1 MNSVVSCRHS
11 RTLSFASALLFITS
25 LGFAQTVSSTEEAN
39 PGPEAE
45 KKAASDE
52 ATPKKEEIL
61 TLDPFVVSSTIA
73 PRRKLDSAAAVTT
86 IDVERMSATAPIGL
100 PELLKQLPG
109 VYVTSV
115 SGEGRSNIYARGL
128 PQTGGLVFVG
138 LQQDGLPDISEMQ
151 FRNIWQ
157 DLMVRPSNFVE
168 RVENVR
174 GGTSSV
180 FMNNVP
186 GGIINLITREGSD
199 VARGE
204 VLVGTS
210 DYNQIKVE
218 AWSSGPL
225 ADRTTMAAGV
235 SYRRDDGIRSP
246 GYTANKGYTLQG
258 NVTHRFAN
266 GRGSVKLAA
275 KWVQDYT
282 VNITAIP
289 LQNAQAP
296 QAIPGGFPMGAG
308 IIDSADLR
316 YTVLPNTPLGTI
328 NLDTGKTGPKL
339 ATITGTLEYRLAD
352 TWKLQERLKYSNLV
366 YNSATLL
373 TSSVAT
379 PIQTLINQIGAA
391 GGTQYAAAKSGAN
404 YSYRLYYPGQN
415 GALIPDPSTLNGNG
429 LAWTMTNNG
438 TYSFIEN
445 YQNEFRVIKTLPN
458 EGALALGLYNSW
470 LDMPKAITINNT
482 MLAEIRNNPRRLD
495 VEFVN
500 ATSGASLGYATYQG
514 IRQASVATAFRHYST
529 NQKTM
534 APFVSYEQQFGKWS
548 IDAGARYQTKKE
560 TMVVGNRSS
569 YNLNPTGSN
578 ILALRNAGFSNG
590 TFTTASYD
598 ISATAWS
605 VGANYRI
612 NSRLSAYGR
621 VTSAYRMPISDDFY
635 SAAAAGS
642 SDPGPTNKVYSAET
656 GVKYATRKLSI
667 FGTLIASKLK
677 DQLFSGLVSQS
688 DGSLI
693 ERNVLRDTDSYGLEL
708 EVIYTPVKSL
718 TFRFVGTEQ
727 RSKFANDAFV
737 ADPNSTTTAI
747 NINGNRVTNI
757 PQRYSTL
764 NTTYRLPETPLG
776 KPTVDF
782 TWNYTGDIMVDE
794 ANRAKVAGYS
804 LYDAGLTLKANKFTY
819 RLVVKNLLDSD
830 AIVNGDA
837 RVARLFADPT
847 ASYVNMRVALP
858 RSIVGSVSYSF

>member
-1 MNSVVSCRHS
+1 MNSVVPS
-11 RTLSFASALLFITS
+11 RLTHTLSLAFVLSFVAS
-25 LGFAQTVSSTEEAN
+25 LGFAQAVSSTEEPN
-39 PGPEAE
+39 PESAA
-45 KKAASDE
+45 KKAAATDE
-52 ATPKKEEIL
+52 ATPKKDELI

-73 PRRKLDSAAAVTT
+73 PRRQLDSAAAVTT
-86 IDVERMSATAPIGL
+86 IDIERMRATAPVGL

-109 VYVTSV
+109 VFVTSV

-138 LQQDGLPDISEMQ
+138 LQQDGLADLSEMQ

-157 DLMVRPSNFVE
+157 DLLVRPSNFVE

-174 GGTSSV
+174 GGTSSI

-199 VARGE
+199 VLRGE
-204 VLVGTS
+204 VLVGTT

-225 ADRTTMAAGV
+225 TSRTTMAAGI

-246 GYTANKGYTLQG
+246 GYTANRGYTLQG
-258 NVTHRFAN
+258 NVIHRFAN

-282 VNITAIP
+282 ANITAIP
-289 LQNAQAP
+289 LQNAKDP

-316 YTVLPNTPLGTI
+316 YTELPNTPMGPLSF
-328 NLDTGKTGPKL
+328 DTGKSGPKL
-339 ATITGTLEYRLAD
+339 ATITGTLEYNLAEG
-352 TWKLQERLKYSNLV
+352 WKLQERLKYTNLV
-366 YNSATLL
+366 YNSSTML

-379 PIQTLINQIGAA
+379 PIQTLVNQIGAA
-391 GGTQYAAAKSGAN
+391 GGAQYAAAKSGAN
-404 YSYRLYYPGQN
+404 YTYRLYYPGQN
-415 GALIPDPSTLNGNG
+415 GALIADPSTLNGNG

-445 YQNEFRVIKTLPN
+445 FQNDFRVIKTLPN
-458 EGALALGLYNSW
+458 EGALAVGLYNSW
-470 LDMPKAITINNT
+470 LDMPKAVTINNT

-495 VEFVN
+495 LEFVN
-500 ATSGASLGYATYQG
+500 ATTGSSLGYATYQG
-514 IRQASVATAFRHYST
+514 MRQASVASAFRRYST
-529 NQKTM
+529 DQKTI
-534 APFVSYEQQFGKWS
+534 APFVSYEQQFGNWS
-548 IDAGARYQTKKE
+548 LDAGVRHQKKEE
-560 TMVVGNRSS
+560 TMVVSNRSN
-569 YNLNPTGSN
+569 YNLNPAGSN
-578 ILALRNAGFSNG
+578 ILALRNAGFPNG

-605 VGANYRI
+605 AGANYRI
-612 NSRLSAYGR
+612 NPRLSAYGR

-635 SAAAAGS
+635 SSAAAGS

-656 GVKYATRKLSI
+656 GIKYATRKLSI
-667 FGTLIASKLK
+667 FGTLIASQLK
-677 DQLFSGLVSQS
+677 DQLFSGLVSQP

-708 EVIYTPVKSL
+708 EVIYTPIKSL

-727 RSKFANDAFV
+727 RSEFANDAFV
-737 ADPNSTTTAI
+737 ADPNSTTAAI
-747 NINGNRVTNI
+747 NIKGNRVTNI

-764 NTTYRLPETPLG
+764 NATYRLPKTRLG
-776 KPTVDF
+776 KPTIDF

-794 ANRAKVAGYS
+794 ANRAKVDGYS
-804 LYDAGLTLKANKFTY
+804 LFDAGVTLKAKKLTY
-819 RLVVKNLLDSD
+819 RLVVKNFMDSH
-830 AIVNGDA
+830 AVVNGDA

-847 ASYVNMRVALP
+847 AAYVNMRVALP